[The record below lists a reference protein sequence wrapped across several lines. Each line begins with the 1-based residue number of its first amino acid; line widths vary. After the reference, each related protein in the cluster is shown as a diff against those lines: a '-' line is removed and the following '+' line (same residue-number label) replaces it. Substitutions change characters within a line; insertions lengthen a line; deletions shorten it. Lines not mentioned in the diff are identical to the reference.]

1 MPLDAILAMGAEVNK
16 LVNPESIVSFVI
28 ACVAPLNLIKGAAN
42 SLIVLLVYKP
52 LSPIIKGTGKPAANR
67 KKESV
72 SA

>member
-1 MPLDAILAMGAEVNK
+1 MVLKSKDG
-16 LVNPESIVSFVI
+16 IVSFVI

-52 LSPIIKGTGKPAANR
+52 LSPIIKGTGKTAANR